1 MHERADLAFYYVL
14 FCKAQALA
22 MADAAQERLEL
33 ESKLMDL
40 QAKKEQMDTLVEQL
54 HQLRAM
60 QLGKGINLSKNTLL

>member
-1 MHERADLAFYYVL
+1 
-14 FCKAQALA
+14 

-54 HQLRAM
+54 RSLREI
-60 QLGKGINLSKNTLL
+60 QLGKGIFIIHSVL

>member
-1 MHERADLAFYYVL
+1 
-14 FCKAQALA
+14 

-54 HQLRAM
+54 RSLREI
-60 QLGKGINLSKNTLL
+60 QLGKGIL